1 MRKQSKDKSILK
13 KEQVMKRM
21 MKMIGVLLFVA
32 GVLSPLY
39 AGGGKDSSSAGTV
52 TLVMGSWRADD
63 VAQMNNL
70 LAEYKK
76 IKPNV
81 TIQFRPTNPPDYN
94 ATLRLQLDGG
104 TGPDLMYARSYAP
117 GQELFNAGYFADCS
131 DIPGVK
137 QNFSAAN
144 LAPWQ
149 MPDGKMFAVP
159 FAAVSHAVYYNKTI
173 FQKEGLSIP
182 QTWEEFL
189 TLCGTLAA
197 KGYTPLANGVADEW
211 DILEVFYLGM
221 LPNFVGGGTE
231 RAAYESGAKK
241 LNDANFV
248 ASFQAMADAAR
259 YLPKGFESVTYNDSQ
274 ALFNTQQAVMFM
286 DGSWTAGVYD
296 GAPFE
301 WGLFAM
307 PAPSGRATLITFHPD
322 MAITYNKATKY
333 PQECRDFLTWLAS
346 PEGAAVASKA
356 LPVGFFPMISAPI
369 KLDDPHANEF
379 LALNNGRDTDAR
391 FVWPKFLDLYA
402 PMNQA
407 VIKVLKG
414 EQTPQQAAN
423 DMETAAAG
431 MR

>member
-1 MRKQSKDKSILK
+1 
-13 KEQVMKRM
+13 MKRTF
-21 MKMIGVLLFVA
+21 KTAGILLLVLA
-32 GVLSPLY
+32 GLSGCTRKTDGLDLP
-39 AGGGKDSSSAGTV
+39 GGTV

-63 VAQMNNL
+63 AAQMNNL

-76 IKPNV
+76 LKPNV

-117 GQELFNAGYFADCS
+117 GQELFHAGYFADCS

-149 MPDGKMFAVP
+149 MPDGTIFAVP

-173 FQKEGLSIP
+173 FQKESLSVP
-182 QTWEEFL
+182 QTWEDFL
-189 TLCGTLAA
+189 ALCGTLAA

-221 LPNFVGGGTE
+221 LPNFVGGGSE

-241 LNDANFV
+241 LNDAGFI
-248 ASFQAMADAAR
+248 ASFKAMADVAK

-274 ALFNTQQAVMFM
+274 ALFNTQQAAMFM
-286 DGSWTAGVYD
+286 DGSWTAGVY
-296 GAPFE
+296 ANVSFE
-301 WGLFAM
+301 WGIFAM
-307 PAPSGRATLITFHPD
+307 PAPQGRPTLITFHPD
-322 MAITYNKATKY
+322 MAITYNKATKH
-333 PQECRDFLTWLAS
+333 PQECQEFLAWLAS
-346 PEGAAVASKA
+346 PEGAVAASKA
-356 LPVGFFPMISAPI
+356 LPVGFFPMINAHI
-369 KLDDPHANEF
+369 TLADPHANEF

-391 FVWPKFLDLYA
+391 FVWPRFLDIYA

-423 DMETAAAG
+423 DIEAAAAAL
-431 MR
+431 R

>member
-1 MRKQSKDKSILK
+1 MLLLALGILAP
-13 KEQVMKRM
+13 VY
-21 MKMIGVLLFVA
+21 G
-32 GVLSPLY
+32 
-39 AGGGKDSSSAGTV
+39 SAGRESSPAAGTGTDAV

-76 IKPNV
+76 VKPNV

-173 FQKEGLSIP
+173 FQREGLSIP
-182 QTWEEFL
+182 QTWDEFL
-189 TLCGTLAA
+189 ALCATLSA
-197 KGYTPLANGVADEW
+197 KGYTPLANGVGDEW
-211 DILEVFYLGM
+211 DILEVFYLAM
-221 LPNFVGGGTE
+221 LPNFVGGGAE
-231 RAAYESGAKK
+231 RVKYESGEKK
-241 LNDANFV
+241 LNDAAFV
-248 ASFQAMADAAR
+248 ASFQAMADVAK
-259 YLPKGFESVTYNDSQ
+259 YLPTGFEAVTYNDSQ
-274 ALFNTQQAVMFM
+274 VLFPTQQAVMFS
-286 DGSWTAGVYD
+286 DGSWTAGVYAD
-296 GAPFE
+296 VSFE
-301 WGLFAM
+301 WGLFAI
-307 PAPSGRATLITFHPD
+307 PAPAGRSTLITFHPD
-322 MAITYNKATKY
+322 MAITYNKATRY
-333 PQECRDFLTWLAS
+333 PKECQDFLAWLAS
-346 PEGAAVASKA
+346 PAGASIASKA
-356 LPVGFFPMISAPI
+356 LPVGFFPMINASI
-369 KLDDPHANEF
+369 TLDDPHANEF
-379 LALNNGRDTDAR
+379 LALNNGRETDAR

-423 DMETAAAG
+423 DMEAAAAS

>member
-1 MRKQSKDKSILK
+1 
-13 KEQVMKRM
+13 MKRTITVM
-21 MKMIGVLLFVA
+21 GVLMLVL
-32 GVLSPLY
+32 GLLSPLY
-39 AGGGKDSSSAGTV
+39 GTGGKETSPAAGTV
-52 TLVMGSWRADD
+52 NLVMGSWRADD

-76 IKPNV
+76 LKPNV

-117 GQELFNAGYFADCS
+117 GRELFNAGYFADCS
-131 DIPGVK
+131 DIPGVT

-149 MPDGKMFAVP
+149 TPEGTLFAVP
-159 FAAVSHAVYYNKTI
+159 FAAVSHAVYYNKTV
-173 FQKEGLSIP
+173 FQKEGLAIP
-182 QTWEEFL
+182 QTWEDFL
-189 TLCGTLAA
+189 SLCETLAA

-221 LPNFVGGGTE
+221 LPNFVGGGAD

-248 ASFQAMADAAR
+248 ASFQAMADVAK

-286 DGSWTAGVYD
+286 DGSWTAGVYTD
-296 GAPFE
+296 APFE

-307 PAPSGRATLITFHPD
+307 PAPRGRSTLITFHPD

-333 PQECRDFLTWLAS
+333 PKECQEFLTWLAS

-356 LPVGFFPMISAPI
+356 LPVGFFPMINASI
-369 KLDDPHANEF
+369 TLDDPHANEF
-379 LALNNGRDTDAR
+379 LALNQGKQTDAR

-402 PMNQA
+402 PMNQG

-423 DMETAAAG
+423 DMETAAAP